1 MNIKIQTLLRAIDD
15 LENISFKELKE
26 INLLDFRTLN
36 EKLIDSALLS
46 YEMLEVF
53 YRHSDDELEK
63 RVDDVNCLSIEPN
76 EFETK

>member
-15 LENISFKELKE
+15 LEKISFKELKE

-53 YRHSDDELEK
+53 YRHSDNELEK

-76 EFETK
+76 DFDAE

>member
-76 EFETK
+76 DFNAE

>member
-26 INLLDFRTLN
+26 INILDFRTLN

-76 EFETK
+76 DFDAE